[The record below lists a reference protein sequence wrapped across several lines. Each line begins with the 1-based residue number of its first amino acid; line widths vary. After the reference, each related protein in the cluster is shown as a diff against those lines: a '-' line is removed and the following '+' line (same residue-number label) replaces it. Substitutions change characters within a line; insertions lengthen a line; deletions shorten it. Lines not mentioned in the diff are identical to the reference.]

1 MKYLFF
7 IITLF
12 ATSTFALEIQNI
24 RVIPD
29 DINAGDNARVM
40 FKLNTPATL
49 SVEIK
54 DFNGHS
60 VTSLVNNAIYPAGQ
74 FSVLWKTPK
83 NIGAGY
89 YIPVITAVNRQ
100 TGKKVTERLKAKT
113 AKMISVPFNISDLPG
128 AGKKISYSL
137 DKPGLVSIRVGIN
150 NGPMYKIISNWVLTQ
165 PGTYS
170 VNWDGWDNSHVLK
183 VDQLANYLIDVRYIP
198 VEIDALHIKNNL
210 KTKTVEQITAPELL
224 KQIHAFIPEFS
235 ALVVN
240 KNPDD
245 KNLTLDIQVDQKT
258 LDELGDIPFEYVLYI
273 DGERYGEIEN
283 TSSPYKW
290 EISTENITKGNHIF
304 TLMVCTSIEQ
314 INSKSFK
321 VTL

>member
-1 MKYLFF
+1 MKRLLF
-7 IITLF
+7 IIAF
-12 ATSTFALEIQNI
+12 FVVPTFALEIQNL
-24 RVIPD
+24 RVVPN
-29 DINAGDNARVM
+29 DINAGDNARIM
-40 FKLNTPATL
+40 FKLDNPATL

-54 DFNGHS
+54 DFNGRS

-83 NIGAGY
+83 NTGTGY

-100 TGKKVTERLKAKT
+100 TGKKITERLKTKT
-113 AKMISVPFNISDLPG
+113 AKMISVPFNVANLPG

-137 DKPGLVSIRVGIN
+137 DEPGLVSIRVGIN
-150 NGPMYKIISNWVLTQ
+150 NGPMYKIISNWELAQ

-198 VEIDALHIKNNL
+198 IEIDALHIKNNR

-224 KQIHAFIPEFS
+224 KQIHAFVPEFS
-235 ALVVN
+235 ASVIN

-245 KNLTLDIQVDQKT
+245 KNLTLDIQVDQNT

-290 EISTENITKGNHIF
+290 EISTKNIAKGNHVF